1 MKKSLFLYLFI
12 FVISLTSCSD
22 YQSLPLTSNSNSS
35 EDKITSSEEQE
46 DTSLNNFE
54 LVYLKDK
61 TKVIS
66 ISLGY
71 ECYFDD
77 SSAKVF
83 LREYVELNYE
93 TLNLS
98 IDDVNDGF
106 YVEIYIDEE
115 GNQVYDYQKY
125 DSIYAFDTLYYDV
138 LFYNN

>member
-12 FVISLTSCSD
+12 SVISLTSCSD
-22 YQSLPLTSNSNSS
+22 YQSLPLTSNNS
-35 EDKITSSEEQE
+35 EDKITSSEGQE

-66 ISLGY
+66 VSLGN
-71 ECYFDD
+71 ECHCNY
-77 SSAKVF
+77 SSARVF
-83 LREYVELNYE
+83 LEEYVELNYE
-93 TLNLS
+93 TLNLN

-115 GNQVYDYQKY
+115 GNQVYDSQKY
-125 DSIYAFDTLYYDV
+125 DSFYAFDTLYYDV
-138 LFYNN
+138 LFYNS

>member
-12 FVISLTSCSD
+12 SVISLTSCSD

-66 ISLGY
+66 VSLGH
-71 ECYFDD
+71 ECYFDY
-77 SSAKVF
+77 SSARVF
-83 LREYVELNYE
+83 LKEYVELNYDA
-93 TLNLS
+93 LNLN

-125 DSIYAFDTLYYDV
+125 DSIYAFDKLYYDV
-138 LFYNN
+138 LFYN

>member
-12 FVISLTSCSD
+12 SVISLTSCSD
-22 YQSLPLTSNSNSS
+22 YQSLPLTSNSNSR

-77 SSAKVF
+77 TSAKVF
-83 LREYVELNYE
+83 LR
-93 TLNLS
+93 
-98 IDDVNDGF
+98 
-106 YVEIYIDEE
+106 
-115 GNQVYDYQKY
+115 
-125 DSIYAFDTLYYDV
+125 
-138 LFYNN
+138 